1 MFKYFTAY
9 ETPDG
14 HLECRHHKI
23 AKQYLTG
30 YFPLDVI
37 ASVPFDKLL
46 EAFKISPSGLDEAG
60 KLAKLPRLIKI
71 LRIARLLKVLRLY
84 RFKKWIRDIQLHYS
98 VHEGVTRLLN
108 IVIIVLFATHLVACL
123 WHAIGVEL
131 DVATAYDQCD
141 LSSIVENGL
150 DTTEQGW
157 VCREEMIEKSKGNKY
172 IASLYWSF
180 STLTTVGYGEFTD
193 NFVHPLFLK
202 ISFLKTFLFRSLYK
216 GI

>member
-1 MFKYFTAY
+1 M
-9 ETPDG
+9 
-14 HLECRHHKI
+14 
-23 AKQYLTG
+23 
-30 YFPLDVI
+30 
-37 ASVPFDKLL
+37 PFDKLL
-46 EAFKISPSGLDEAG
+46 ETFQVSPNGLDEAG

-141 LSSIVENGL
+141 LSSNLENDGL

-157 VCREEMIEKSKGNKY
+157 VCREEMIQKSKGNKY

-180 STLTTVGYGEFTD
+180 STLTTVGYGKFGYSFESRRTSII
-193 NFVHPLFLK
+193 PLLT
-202 ISFLKTFLFRSLYK
+202 IVSFWPKHK
-216 GI
+216 AI